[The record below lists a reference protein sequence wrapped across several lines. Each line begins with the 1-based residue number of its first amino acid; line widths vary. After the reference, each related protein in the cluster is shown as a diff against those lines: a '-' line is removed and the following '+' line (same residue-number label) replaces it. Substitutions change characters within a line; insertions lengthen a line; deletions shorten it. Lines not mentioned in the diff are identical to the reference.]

1 MKIIFLF
8 LLSLFS
14 ASLAENSNI
23 ALKNA
28 TKAYE
33 QNDFSQ
39 AIDLWKQELEKGL
52 YNDQIL
58 YNLGNAYYREGKI
71 GYAIFYYESALKLNP
86 TDQDIAYNLKLA
98 KSQTKD
104 KVESSAEENPIL
116 STLFSIH
123 HFLSLKS
130 QLILLCVLVWLLS
143 LFAFL
148 RIALP
153 SPKAK
158 NITIG
163 FIFGISLIFCILL
176 SSTAYKIYQ
185 AETDSRGVVIAA
197 NTDVFSGPN
206 EKNSTLHTLSE
217 GTVFQV
223 LSVQGK
229 WAEISIGERIRGFVS
244 LSDVNVIP

>member
-1 MKIIFLF
+1 MKIIFLL

-98 KSQTKD
+98 KTQTKD

-148 RIALP
+148 RIVLP

-163 FIFGISLIFCILL
+163 FIFGISLIF
-176 SSTAYKIYQ
+176 
-185 AETDSRGVVIAA
+185 
-197 NTDVFSGPN
+197 
-206 EKNSTLHTLSE
+206 
-217 GTVFQV
+217 
-223 LSVQGK
+223 
-229 WAEISIGERIRGFVS
+229 
-244 LSDVNVIP
+244 